1 MNEKVVKFKDSKE
14 LIDATISLFQKEIS
28 SCAAVHM
35 LWTCAISPPMMDTSF
50 VLVTLTRLI
59 VSEPKH

>member
-1 MNEKVVKFKDSKE
+1 MNEKVVKFKDSTE
-14 LIDATISLFQKEIS
+14 LIDATISLFRKEIS

-35 LWTCAISPPMMDTSF
+35 LWMCAILPPMMDTSF
-50 VLVTLTRLI
+50 VLLTLTRLI